1 MVGIM
6 LQCMDSFVLG
16 LLEGIY
22 LGSFVG
28 YFDGNVDGM
37 GGPFVDIGV
46 GVIMNASE
54 IDAI

>member
-1 MVGIM
+1 
-6 LQCMDSFVLG
+6 MDSFVLG